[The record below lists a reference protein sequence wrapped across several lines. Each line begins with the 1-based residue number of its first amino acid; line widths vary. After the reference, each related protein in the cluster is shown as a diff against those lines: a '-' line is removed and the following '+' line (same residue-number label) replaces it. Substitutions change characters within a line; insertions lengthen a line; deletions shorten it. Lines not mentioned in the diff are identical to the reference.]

1 MPRDMALGTQNIGSW
16 YKALPVSWRTPLLR
30 LAGVWA
36 ALLILTAGDW
46 WVMAD
51 KWWNISTYNHILFVP
66 FIVGWLVH
74 ARKDDLAKLVPQ
86 AWWPGLIP
94 LAGALFMWL
103 LGSLAGVNTVSQLGA
118 VVALQS
124 AVLLV
129 LGPRIA
135 AANLFPLAYM
145 LFLVPFGD
153 ELVPALQMITAKLV
167 IALTEWSAI
176 PAIIDG
182 VFIDTPVG
190 LFEVA
195 EACSGVKFLI
205 AMIALGT
212 LISYTCFSNWKRRAL
227 FMSSA
232 IALPI
237 LANGVRAWGTIYIAQ
252 SQGIAFAEGFD
263 HVVYGWVF
271 FAVVVAALLAVF
283 WRFFDRDPDDLGDDL
298 PQIGQY
304 VWFQRL
310 QSLTITSNRAVAGA
324 LALVA
329 LIAAWNIFASR
340 VEADL
345 PASIALPQVQG
356 WTQVGYT
363 PDVPW
368 EPKATGAD
376 HRLLGRYQNAA
387 GEHVDIF
394 IGLYSAQEDGR
405 EASADGEGALT
416 SDTPWRWL
424 APAQS
429 SAEFKG
435 DYLLAYG
442 QLKRRVETSYHTGDL
457 TTGRAVNLKLA
468 NMRDRLMLHASP
480 TMLFIVSSEEINGQ
494 VPADVIADFRKSI
507 GDEGE
512 WMDRIAGLR

>member
-1 MPRDMALGTQNIGSW
+1 MPRNIAIQTWNIGSW
-16 YKALPVSWRTPLLR
+16 HTALPARWRTPLLC
-30 LAGVWA
+30 LAAVWT

-51 KWWNISTYNHILFVP
+51 KWWNVSTYNHILFVP
-66 FIVGWLVH
+66 FIVGWMVH
-74 ARKDDLAKLVPQ
+74 ARKDDLSQLVPQ
-86 AWWPGLIP
+86 AWWPGLVA
-94 LAGALFMWL
+94 LGGALFLWL

-118 VVALQS
+118 VAALQS
-124 AVLLV
+124 AVVLV

-167 IALTEWSAI
+167 IALTQWSAI

-182 VFIDTPVG
+182 VFIDTPAG

-205 AMIALGT
+205 AMVALGT
-212 LISYTCFSNWKRRAL
+212 LISYSCFSNWKRRIV
-227 FMSSA
+227 FMGVA
-232 IALPI
+232 TALPI

-283 WRFFDRDPDDLGDDL
+283 WPFFDRDPDDLGDDF
-298 PQIGQY
+298 PNIEHY
-304 VWFQRL
+304 AWFRRL
-310 QSLTITSNRAVAGA
+310 QSWTITPRAAVGGA
-324 LALVA
+324 ALLVA

-345 PASIALPQVQG
+345 PASIALPEVQG
-356 WTQVGYT
+356 WSQVPYT

-368 EPKATGAD
+368 APKASGAD

-405 EASADGEGALT
+405 EASANGEGALT
-416 SDTPWRWL
+416 ADTPWRWL
-424 APAQS
+424 APAAS
-429 SAEFKG
+429 SAQFKG

-457 TTGRAVNLKLA
+457 TSGRAVDLKLA

-480 TMLFIVSSEEINGQ
+480 TMLFIASSEEINGQ
-494 VPADVIADFRKSI
+494 VPADVIADFRQSI